1 MPSSSKIIEI
11 SVIEA
16 LVREMYNIAQPI
28 KVTFLRRSF
37 NDHYLISSE
46 NNQYILRV
54 YLNEKRYING
64 MTDLMFEL
72 DLLEHLAQNNLP
84 VAYPI
89 KNKNHTYLHEV
100 HDGIEKRYM
109 NLFSFAE
116 GQPIDGEL
124 NNPQAHTL
132 GILIAKLHL
141 HCDSFKSDYSRAKLD
156 VNYLILEPIKEIESL
171 AKEMD
176 INHPLLFTDHING
189 LIDHFAVFPKG
200 NNMFG
205 IIHGDLNPSNIH
217 YSNSQGF
224 TFFDFDHCAFG
235 WRIHDLSVIKLC
247 FPKDI
252 FEAVLE
258 GYTSIRTFTKN

>member
-1 MPSSSKIIEI
+1 MPYSIKIIEI

-16 LVREMYNIAQPI
+16 QVCEMYNIAQPI

-37 NDHYLISSE
+37 NDHYLISTE

-100 HDGIEKRYM
+100 HEGNEKRYM
-109 NLFSFAE
+109 SLFSFAE

-124 NNPQAHTL
+124 NKVQAHTL
-132 GILIAKLHL
+132 GTLIAKLHL
-141 HCDSFKSDYSRAKLD
+141 HCDSFKSDNSRE
-156 VNYLILEPIKEIESL
+156 NWMLII
-171 AKEMD
+171 
-176 INHPLLFTDHING
+176 LL
-189 LIDHFAVFPKG
+189 
-200 NNMFG
+200 
-205 IIHGDLNPSNIH
+205 
-217 YSNSQGF
+217 
-224 TFFDFDHCAFG
+224 
-235 WRIHDLSVIKLC
+235 
-247 FPKDI
+247 
-252 FEAVLE
+252 
-258 GYTSIRTFTKN
+258 